1 MLWDNSALLVLFIVT
16 PPSWE
21 THLPS
26 MGLHVS
32 APAWSLVNDTN
43 DAAPWPKII
52 GASISTWIRFSCEF
66 IVSKKPPCVDGSV
79 ACKPVEILA
88 HCKLLIL
95 CWLERRLGKK
105 ERAVWE
111 RGKKERERG
120 KRNRKRERQRKEREE
135 GNDKTSCLESLY
147 SSTSCSQGL
156 AESFS
161 LYSVL
166 YHCVLMIDSLL
177 LFLLLFVGCF
187 LVCLLML
194 MFWEIIWK
202 ERGQYPLGFPGSSEG
217 KVSACNAWDR
227 GSIPGLGRTPGEGN
241 GNSL

>member
-120 KRNRKRERQRKEREE
+120 KRNRE
-135 GNDKTSCLESLY
+135 
-147 SSTSCSQGL
+147 
-156 AESFS
+156 
-161 LYSVL
+161 
-166 YHCVLMIDSLL
+166 
-177 LFLLLFVGCF
+177 
-187 LVCLLML
+187 
-194 MFWEIIWK
+194 K
-202 ERGQYPLGFPGSSEG
+202 ERGRERREKKEMTKHPAWNLFTVLLPVPKDWLNPFLCIQCYII
-217 KVSACNAWDR
+217 VSLW
-227 GSIPGLGRTPGEGN
+227 
-241 GNSL
+241 